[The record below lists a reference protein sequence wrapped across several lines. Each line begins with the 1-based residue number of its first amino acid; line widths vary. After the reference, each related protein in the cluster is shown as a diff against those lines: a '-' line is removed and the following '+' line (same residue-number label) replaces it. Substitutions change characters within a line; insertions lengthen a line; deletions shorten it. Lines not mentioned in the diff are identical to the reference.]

1 MEYRL
6 ERFVQAQENTWNT
19 ALAEIRRGQKQS
31 HWMWYVF
38 PQIAGLGQSLM
49 SRTYAI
55 SGLEE
60 AKAYLAHPLLG
71 SHLREITAALLEQTG
86 TAMQIFGSPDHL
98 KLRSCMT
105 LFGQAAPDESLFRQ
119 ILNRFFQGAE
129 DPLTIAILMEQAAG
143 RNGR

>member
-71 SHLREITAALLEQTG
+71 SRLREITAALLEQTG